1 MMMKRLISN
10 LAVLIAAAVV
20 LTACAG
26 NGPSDV
32 VKKYLNA
39 AQKGDINEM
48 MDCIEPDAA
57 ALLKGAADIAGDQF
71 GIDSEAVMNMAPGMM
86 SLYNEN
92 GELFGIDYEIT
103 DEQIEDDQA
112 TVTANITYTVEE
124 ESQSQEMDIPLEKIE
139 GRWYISMN

>member
-1 MMMKRLISN
+1 MMKRLIST

-32 VKKYLNA
+32 VKKYLSTR

-57 ALLKGAADIAGDQF
+57 AIA
-71 GIDSEAVMNMAPGMM
+71 EKAPRI
-86 SLYNEN
+86 SP
-92 GELFGIDYEIT
+92 
-103 DEQIEDDQA
+103 A
-112 TVTANITYTVEE
+112 TSSASTAK
-124 ESQSQEMDIPLEKIE
+124 PL
-139 GRWYISMN
+139 